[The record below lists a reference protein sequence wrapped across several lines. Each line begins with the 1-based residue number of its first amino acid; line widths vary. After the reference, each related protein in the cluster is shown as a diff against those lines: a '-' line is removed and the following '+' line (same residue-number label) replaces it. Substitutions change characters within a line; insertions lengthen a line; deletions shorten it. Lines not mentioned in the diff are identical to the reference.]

1 MRKYCCENIK
11 LVENY
16 QLAKANNFKC
26 WVIHH
31 RLETHTSDGEE
42 RLVELTRFELD
53 ALGMYYN
60 RPASELIY
68 LTRGQHNTIHKKDK
82 PCVGNIGHKVSEET
96 KRKMSK
102 VDKSYMQTDAYK
114 VAHRAGI
121 AKSNYKVSDET
132 KKKMSERRQGNHWY
146 NNGTVEILAKACPS
160 GYKKGRIKQ
169 N

>member
-1 MRKYCCENIK
+1 MKKYCCENTE

-16 QLAKANNFKC
+16 QLAKTDNFKG

-31 RLETHTSDGEE
+31 RLETHVSTGEK
-42 RLVELTRFELD
+42 RIVELTRFELD

-68 LTRGQHNTIHKKDK
+68 LTRGQHNTIHKKGK
-82 PCVGNIGHKVSEET
+82 PCVGNIGSHRSDET
-96 KRKMSK
+96 KEKMSK

-114 VAHRAGI
+114 AAHRAGI
-121 AKSNYKVSDET
+121 AKKI
-132 KKKMSERRQGNHWY
+132 QGLHWY
-146 NNGTVEILAKACPS
+146 NNGVVQVLAKTCPL